1 MHFRRRLF
9 FFLFRWRNTHK
20 KNYSQFSSQFKKF
33 ICTHRNKSQF
43 VVVSSH
49 KRETIA
55 LGKGFVGGAA
65 VKKNLP
71 HSHTHNTFFFRRRP
85 FRRYGA
91 HAHTR
96 TLFKIKSPRDQ
107 NALVVNDGKLIQL
120 NYCALATS
128 SSIDFDEA
136 KKRKST
142 VMI

>member
-1 MHFRRRLF
+1 MKNNNALSTTIV

-71 HSHTHNTFFFRRRP
+71 HSHTHT
-85 FRRYGA
+85 
-91 HAHTR
+91 
-96 TLFKIKSPRDQ
+96 TLFFSDDVHFDDMARTHTH
-107 NALVVNDGKLIQL
+107 ALYLK
-120 NYCALATS
+120 
-128 SSIDFDEA
+128 
-136 KKRKST
+136 
-142 VMI
+142 